1 MATDSAV
8 KSVTN
13 TFTTTLAD
21 TVTLIQG
28 WPFVAITNHDGTNAV
43 YVRFDGT
50 TPVAEA
56 DGTSIVRISS
66 TRVFPVS
73 MNSAGQHVV
82 GLVGSAGKYTVE
94 GTNTPGAT

>member
-8 KSVTN
+8 KAVTN
-13 TFTTTLAD
+13 TFSTTVADAITL
-21 TVTLIQG
+21 TQG
-28 WPFVAITNHDGTNAV
+28 WPFVAITNHDASNPV

-56 DGTSIVRISS
+56 DNNAIVRVSS

-73 MNSAGQHVV
+73 PNSSGQIVI
-82 GLVGSAGKYTVE
+82 GLVGSGGKYTVE
-94 GTNTPGAT
+94 GLNAPALV